1 MITFNTDRTVGLIGL
16 MIAVLPVVG
25 VPIPYAPLLLLVSG
39 FVFGYYTPAEFHVR
53 VIVSALALTTLAE
66 VLTAIPEVGS
76 HAASIVGNIG
86 QSAAG
91 AALLIILRNL
101 AKRLMPF

>member
-1 MITFNTDRTVGLIGL
+1 
-16 MIAVLPVVG
+16 
-25 VPIPYAPLLLLVSG
+25 VSG

-53 VIVSALALTTLAE
+53 VIVSALALTTLEE

-76 HAASIVGNIG
+76 YLASIVGNIG

-91 AALLIILRNL
+91 AALLIILRYL